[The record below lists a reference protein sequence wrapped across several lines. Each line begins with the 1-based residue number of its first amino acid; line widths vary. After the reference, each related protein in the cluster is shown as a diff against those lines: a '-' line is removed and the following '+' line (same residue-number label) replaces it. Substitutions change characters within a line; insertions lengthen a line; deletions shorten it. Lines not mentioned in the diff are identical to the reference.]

1 MAESNGSD
9 KEDVK
14 SEISEKNIN
23 NSRSNY
29 KFTNTYIIDIVNN
42 YFCIFHAWLPTN
54 NDERLLLKL
63 ISYSAWSTLIFFLAF
78 IIHREFNKFIG
89 RFINFDF
96 SVFWILASAS
106 FLILLIC
113 LVIGYWYLS
122 PKKVEILQARMK
134 SELNIDTDHLSNLK
148 QKNYYAAKFEVEK
161 LWFEKI
167 LNNGESIQN
176 LTDLVESNINNR
188 KPSSRDIDSIIQ
200 LMLSNQ
206 YTINLLL
213 VILTVTLT
221 VSLSPLIP
229 SITDENFFSMFS
241 ILNLSALYFW
251 VALVLLFVFI
261 KILFMI
267 FIWSIEI
274 STKNKIFV
282 VWRYEIFRD
291 MLARHQTVIIKKPRI
306 RYVPV
311 LESKKEQEKIENESE
326 VKIVIDIAEKVEAR
340 NNR

>member
-1 MAESNGSD
+1 MAGLQGGENAIRKEVNKKVYFNKSD
-9 KEDVK
+9 
-14 SEISEKNIN
+14 
-23 NSRSNY
+23 Y
-29 KFTNTYIIDIVNN
+29 KITHVYIIDIVNS

-63 ISYSAWSTLIFFLAF
+63 ISYSAWSTIIFFLGF
-78 IIHREFNKFIG
+78 IIHRELNKFIG

-96 SVFWILASAS
+96 SVFWILALAS

-134 SELNIDTDHLSNLK
+134 SELNIDTNHLSNLK

-167 LNNGESIQN
+167 LNNGGSIQH

-206 YTINLLL
+206 YIINLLL

-229 SITDENFFSMFS
+229 SITDENFFSMLS
-241 ILNLSALYFW
+241 MLNLSALYFW

-261 KILFMI
+261 KILFMM

-282 VWRYEIFRD
+282 IWRYEIFRD

-306 RYVPV
+306 RYIPV
-311 LESKKEQEKIENESE
+311 LESKKEQEKIENESKAK
-326 VKIVIDIAEKVEAR
+326 VVIDIVEKVEAR